1 MPYEVISEPFL
12 GREESRGGFGQQ
24 RLYVTVRHED
34 GRTERVLAA
43 EALPRTPKGAKKP
56 DKPESP
62 EVSE

>member
-12 GREESRGGFGQQ
+12 GREESRGGFGKQ

-43 EALPRTPKGAKKP
+43 EALPKSPKGAKGKAE
-56 DKPESP
+56 PEEP
-62 EVSE
+62 RDD